1 MDNINS
7 KKDSTEIIIESCYVL
22 NSSKTNNSIKETEI
36 NKNKEKSSLK
46 EEMNFQITEFQKI
59 IGNHQDHAEFVK
71 ELENFYIISCG
82 TDNKLIFYNSE
93 YEKIKKLK
101 KGVINNICEININE
115 LRRDK
120 RDEIKILI
128 TYNDKLELL
137 NIKEN
142 NFFNSS
148 SINLPDCL
156 LSFPFYHN
164 VLIVFSKKGVY
175 FIDNIDIS
183 NRLQFNDD
191 LSKVINS
198 DKNKNNNHEHI
209 FYAHKIEAM
218 MKEEIF
224 RNKFNDHKKIDPKMY
239 EYYKKMELRKIM
251 KSQFEYNKGRNARKT
266 DICDKIYKDGIKIN
280 KNLFAFASNSIIR
293 KGEDKLKI
301 YNFCSKRIVY
311 EMEGYSFIL
320 SQNGLSLIPREE
332 VQINNRILLC
342 ACKKYKSGQKNGI
355 LLINFEL
362 EGSENI
368 SKFFYETGNFE
379 VYCFCPILNVT
390 NSGYI
395 LSNTKIIKDTRYFL
409 VGGFDVA
416 KNKGLIKLYKVLWCD
431 KHFLE
436 TKIEYIQ
443 DIEPEYKND
452 FKDFKGPIS
461 CITQSLNSGNLLI
474 SCFDG
479 NIYVFSP
486 PNIDYFVFYDEQNN

>member
-7 KKDSTEIIIESCYVL
+7 KKDSSEIIIESCYVL
-22 NSSKTNNSIKETEI
+22 NTSKTNNSIKETEI
-36 NKNKEKSSLK
+36 NKNKDKSSLK
-46 EEMNFQITEFQKI
+46 EEMNFQITEFKKI
-59 IGNHQDHAEFVK
+59 IGNHQYHAEFVK
-71 ELENFYIISCG
+71 ELDNFYIISGG

-101 KGVINNICEININE
+101 KGVINNLYEINRYE
-115 LRRDK
+115 FRRDK
-120 RDEIKILI
+120 REDINILI
-128 TYNDKLELL
+128 TFNDKLELL

-142 NFFNSS
+142 NFFNSL

-175 FIDNIDIS
+175 FVDNIDIS
-183 NRLQFNDD
+183 NRLQFNDE
-191 LSKVINS
+191 LIKAINS
-198 DKNKNNNHEHI
+198 NENNNKNHEDDD
-209 FYAHKIEAM
+209 FYEEYRYELMMKHKILG
-218 MKEEIF
+218 KKF
-224 RNKFNDHKKIDPKMY
+224 RDYNNDFESKMY
-239 EYYKKMELRKIM
+239 DKYQRMLNKN
-251 KSQFEYNKGRNARKT
+251 YNKGRGAKKIN
-266 DICDKIYKDGIKIN
+266 ICDKIYRDGIKIN
-280 KNLFAFASNSIIR
+280 KNLFAFTSNSIIE
-293 KGEDKLKI
+293 KGEDKIKI
-301 YNFCSKRIVY
+301 YNFRSKGIIY
-311 EMEGYSFIL
+311 EIEGYSFIL

-332 VQINNRILLC
+332 VEINNRLLLC